1 MKNLK
6 RTQPSLTGAR
16 QAPHTRAY
24 LQAMLQATD
33 DLVFICTGQGFILE
47 ASNACE
53 PLLGYAPG
61 ELKGSNIYHF
71 LFPEDARYAG
81 QHAAGC
87 NTTVFEATCLH
98 KNGGVVSLQ
107 WTTTWHP
114 EEGFLL
120 CMGRDLREKKQQEQE
135 RLYYEKQLKKY
146 NKTNVAI
153 LERITD
159 GFFAVDENCDITFWN
174 KQAEV
179 ISGFARD
186 TVIGKNLW
194 ATFPMIAGLRF
205 HNDFQTAKETQMPV
219 HSEAYY
225 PASKIWLETSI
236 YPSLKGASVFIRN
249 ITEKKQTAEEL
260 QKLSLIASEI
270 LSPIIISDAEA
281 RIQWVNKAFTTCYGY
296 ELPEVLGKQLP
307 EVLVGPE
314 TDLDL
319 LNSKQEQ
326 LNRRENIKVEQVF
339 YTRTQEQVWVVTQA
353 QPIHDEHGHFKMFF
367 SIHSVITECK
377 KLQEQLQRQM
387 KQQQRAIAYAEIKA
401 QEQVRSQIGRELHDN
416 INQVLTTVKLY
427 TELCLSQPQM
437 SADLL
442 QKSIHYLNG
451 CIEEIRGLSKALSAP
466 TIGNVS
472 IKDSIKELIDSV
484 EATHRLAI
492 TYDTSGLENKTYS
505 KDIRIALFRIVQEHV
520 TNVLK
525 HAQATELLISLQ
537 ATDGAITCLIKDNG
551 IGFDTGRHKQG
562 IGITNMISRAEVLNG
577 SVTLQ
582 SAPGQGC
589 TLTVQLPETT

>member
-6 RTQPSLTGAR
+6 RTQPSLTGTKPALH
-16 QAPHTRAY
+16 ARAY
-24 LQAMLQATD
+24 LQAMLQATT
-33 DLVFICTGQGFILE
+33 DLVFICTGHGLILE

-53 PLLGYAPG
+53 PLLGHSPEG
-61 ELKGSNIYHF
+61 LKGSNIYQF
-71 LFPEDARYAG
+71 LFPEDARCAR
-81 QHAAGC
+81 QHATAG
-87 NTTVFEATCLH
+87 NTSVFETTCRH
-98 KNGGVVSLQ
+98 KNGEPVALE
-107 WTTTWHP
+107 WTTNWHP

-120 CMGRDLREKKQQEQE
+120 CIGRDQREKKQQERQQ
-135 RLYYEKQLKKY
+135 LHYEKQLKKY

-179 ISGFARD
+179 ISSFTRD
-186 TVIGKNLW
+186 AVIGKNLW
-194 ATFPMIAGLRF
+194 ATFPVITSLTF
-205 HNDFQTAKETQMPV
+205 HTDFQTAKETQVPV

-225 PASKIWLETSI
+225 PISGIWLETSI
-236 YPSLKGASVFIRN
+236 YPSPKGASVFIRN
-249 ITEKKQTAEEL
+249 ITEKKKTAEEL

-270 LSPIIISDAEA
+270 LSPIMICDAEA

-296 ELPEVLGKQLP
+296 LLHEVQGKRPSEMLS
-307 EVLVGPE
+307 GPE
-314 TDLDL
+314 TDKSIVEKLR
-319 LNSKQEQ
+319 NHISRGEHFSS
-326 LNRRENIKVEQVF
+326 EQVF
-339 YTRTQEQVWVVTQA
+339 YTRTGEKVWVVTQA

-377 KLQEQLQRQM
+377 KLQEQLQHQM

-427 TELCLSQPQM
+427 NELCLSQPTIA
-437 SADLL
+437 ADLL
-442 QKSIHYLNG
+442 QKSIRYLNG

-472 IKDSIKELIDSV
+472 IRDSIKELIDSV

-492 TYDTSGLENKTYS
+492 TYDTSGLENQTYS

-525 HAQATELLISLQ
+525 HAQATKLTISLL
-537 ATDGAITCLIKDNG
+537 ATPDTITCLIEDNG

-577 SVTLQ
+577 NLTLQ

-589 TLTVQLPETT
+589 TLTVQLPATS